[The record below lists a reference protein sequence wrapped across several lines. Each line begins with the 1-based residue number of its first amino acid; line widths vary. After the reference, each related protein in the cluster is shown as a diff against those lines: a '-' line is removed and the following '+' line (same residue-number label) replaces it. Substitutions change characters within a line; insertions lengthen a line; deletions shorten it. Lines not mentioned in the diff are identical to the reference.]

1 MCKGRFLPKGPTIS
15 EKEQLI
21 RSKNSLKIIKDI
33 VGNHRY
39 IGIENN
45 NYYQT
50 GAYEIA
56 TSAKFINK
64 VIKELDCHLL
74 LDIAHAKVTCKKKIE
89 LRFLH

>member
-1 MCKGRFLPKGPTIS
+1 M
-15 EKEQLI
+15 
-21 RSKNSLKIIKDI
+21 KIIKDI

-74 LDIAHAKVTCKKKIE
+74 LDIAHAKVTCKNKKLNLDSYINE
-89 LRFLH
+89 LSKGIKCRQMHL